1 MTAISRM
8 LLARALVIAALNL
21 DSHSGSE
28 LTLLMRSV
36 TTFSY
41 SILFDVPDLSYG
53 ADD

>member
-1 MTAISRM
+1 
-8 LLARALVIAALNL
+8 VIAALNL

-41 SILFDVPDLSYG
+41 SILLDVPDLSYG
-53 ADD
+53 SDDSDTNWGALFFC